1 MSSSKFSSPFFQ
13 KSPLRGAYSSGADG
27 MVTVSYND
35 VHQKF
40 QDSIAENVAKAYAP
54 KTNSCSNL
62 EQKLSEGTIKE
73 GAYKVLKAK
82 CAEQNDE
89 NEDSNTGSFEN
100 VTGKKPFADVNK
112 SNKTKPFEGAS
123 VSNYEKSN
131 ETNPFYI
138 GKGYESQYKV
148 RDQYEQ
154 VGDSLKG
161 FKLN

>member
-62 EQKLSEGTIKE
+62 EQKLSDNKISDA
-73 GAYKVLKAK
+73 AYKTLSAK
-82 CAEQNDE
+82 CAEK
-89 NEDSNTGSFEN
+89 NEDEDLKNKVLTNLPKPGTFE
-100 VTGKKPFADVNK
+100 FDVNAMQA
-112 SNKTKPFEGAS
+112 NNLNNS
-123 VSNYEKSN
+123 VL
-131 ETNPFYI
+131 
-138 GKGYESQYKV
+138 G
-148 RDQYEQ
+148 
-154 VGDSLKG
+154 
-161 FKLN
+161 